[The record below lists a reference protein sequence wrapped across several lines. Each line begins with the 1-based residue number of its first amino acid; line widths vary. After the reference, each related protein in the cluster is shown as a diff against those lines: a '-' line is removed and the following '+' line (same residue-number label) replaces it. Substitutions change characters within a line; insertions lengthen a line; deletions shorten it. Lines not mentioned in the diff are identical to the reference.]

1 MKWHPTGPGMEQ
13 AINRTRLLSV
23 QLAVA
28 YARTLAWALESPG
41 RMPERSVLG
50 ELFRLPRPPPLPVHT
65 FACDR
70 AGSERC
76 VQCGLPPGLA
86 ARQACRPAGSLG
98 HRFCSLGS
106 GVFCTRCG
114 AYSFVRSGLLAVG
127 CKGRPADA
135 AARWRRD
142 RMLMG
147 RHPVSGVFVASPVLV
162 DLAQDVFTIVLGG

>member
-1 MKWHPTGPGMEQ
+1 MEQ
-13 AINRTRLLSV
+13 AICRTRQLSV
-23 QLAVA
+23 HLAVA
-28 YARTLAWALESPG
+28 YARTLAWALESPE
-41 RMPERSVLG
+41 RLPERSVLG
-50 ELFRLPRPPPLPVHT
+50 KLFRLPRPPPLPVHT

-86 ARQACRPAGSLG
+86 ARQACRPAGTLG

-114 AYSFVRSGLLAVG
+114 AYSFVQSRLLAAG
-127 CKGRPADA
+127 CSGRPADA

-142 RMLMG
+142 RMLKG
-147 RHPVSGVFVASPVLV
+147 RHPVKGVFVAPPVLV
-162 DLAQDVFTIVLGG
+162 DLALEAFTLMLGG